1 MEPTTIAIDLATR
14 VFQVH
19 FVDPETGAI
28 HSKVLKRAQL
38 VPFFA
43 NRSRSQVVMEA
54 CGSAHHWARQLAKL
68 GHDVRLIA
76 AQFVRPFVKSNK
88 NDAADAAAIWEAS
101 QRPGM
106 RFVAVK
112 TEDQQAMLALHR
124 MRQQLVRFRVMQ
136 VNQLRGLLY
145 EFGVVLPQ
153 GRRASIEAAKGAIAL
168 LADQLPAMLTDS
180 LQDQL
185 SRLLALDEQIQR
197 IEQRITEWRRD
208 DEACCRISEI
218 PGVGLLTATAAVAV
232 IGNAQAFRSG
242 REFAAYLGLVPRQ
255 NSSGGRVKLGGISK
269 RGDVYLRTLLVHGAR
284 AVISSSKH
292 LPERLRNMLVR
303 RPTNVVAVALA
314 NKLARTIWALLAYGR
329 RYQIPAPIPA

>member
-1 MEPTTIAIDLATR
+1 MEPMTIAIDLAKR
-14 VFQVH
+14 VFQIHYVE
-19 FVDPETGAI
+19 PATGTI
-28 HSKVLKRAQL
+28 HSKALKRAQL

-43 NRSRSQVVMEA
+43 NRPASHVVMEA
-54 CGSAHHWARQLAKL
+54 CGSAHHWARVLARL

-88 NDAADAAAIWEAS
+88 NDAADAAAIWEAA

-112 TEDQQAMLALHR
+112 TEDQQAMLAMHR
-124 MRQQLVRFRVMQ
+124 IRQQLVRIRVMQ

-153 GRRASIEAAKGAIAL
+153 GRRASIEAAKAAL
-168 LADQLPAMLTDS
+168 ASLTDPLPAMLADS

-185 SRLLALDEQIQR
+185 SRLRTLDEQIAR
-197 IEQRITEWRRD
+197 IEQRILEWRRND
-208 DEACCRISEI
+208 DACRRISEI
-218 PGVGLLTATAAVAV
+218 PGVGVLTATAAVSV
-232 IGNAQAFRSG
+232 IGQAKTFHSG

-255 NSSGGRVKLGGISK
+255 NSSGGKVKLGGISK
-269 RGDVYLRTLLVHGAR
+269 RGNVYLRTLLIHGAR
-284 AVISSSKH
+284 SVISSSKH
-292 LPERLRNMLVR
+292 LPERLRQMLTR

-314 NKLARTIWALLAYGR
+314 NKMARTIWALLAYGR
-329 RYQIPAPIPA
+329 TYQAAPAQ